1 MANVGGTMWRRLE
14 ILTAPTDAVALAFAR
29 LGPARRFPFRRIVA
43 EAREIR
49 ASAAQVSIESR
60 HIRAQ
65 AALTSAESQ
74 LLRRRARRILRSAR
88 RVSGSRP
95 VFQGRTTAA

>member
-1 MANVGGTMWRRLE
+1 MRRRLE
-14 ILTAPTDAVALAFAR
+14 ILTAPTDSVALAFAR
-29 LGPARRFPFRRIVA
+29 LRPAPRFPFRRVVA

-49 ASAAQVSIESR
+49 AAAAQVSIESR
-60 HIRAQ
+60 HVRAE

-88 RVSGSRP
+88 HVADSQRIP
-95 VFQGRTTAA
+95 WARTSAA